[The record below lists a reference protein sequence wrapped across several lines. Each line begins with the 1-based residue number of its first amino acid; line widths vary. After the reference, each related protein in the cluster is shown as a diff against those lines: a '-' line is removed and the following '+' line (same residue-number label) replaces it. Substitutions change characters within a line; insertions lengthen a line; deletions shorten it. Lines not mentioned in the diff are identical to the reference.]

1 MLKLFGSY
9 TSPYVRHCRIALLET
24 HTPFELVLADMTV
37 SAQQSPT
44 QRVPYLQ
51 DGEVFLAD
59 SAAIL
64 RYAREK
70 AGQVFCATP
79 ERLDKFCLVNTAM
92 DACIN
97 LFFIGRDGVDVG
109 SIPYLQRQASRIATT
124 LAELD
129 KSALPNTVPVDDADL
144 RLACFIGW
152 AKFRKQ
158 LDFAAYSNLDA
169 FYARMLSY
177 QPFLDTLPPA

>member
-9 TSPYVRHCRIALLET
+9 TSPYVRHCRIAMLET
-24 HTPFELVLADMTV
+24 HTPFELVQADMTV
-37 SAQQSPT
+37 SAQQSPA

-51 DGEVFLAD
+51 DGDVFLSD

-64 RYAREK
+64 RYVREK
-70 AGQVFCATP
+70 AGQAFCATP
-79 ERLDKFCLVNTAM
+79 QRLDKFCLVNTAM

-129 KSALPNTVPVDDADL
+129 KSALPKIVAMDDADL

-158 LDFAAYSNLDA
+158 VDFAPYVNLEA
-169 FYARMLSY
+169 FYAQMLSY
-177 QPFLDTLPPA
+177 QSFVDTLPPV